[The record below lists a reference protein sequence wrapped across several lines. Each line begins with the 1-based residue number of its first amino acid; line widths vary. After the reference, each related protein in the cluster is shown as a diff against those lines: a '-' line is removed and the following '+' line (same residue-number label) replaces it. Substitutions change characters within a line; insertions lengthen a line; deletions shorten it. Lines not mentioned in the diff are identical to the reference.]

1 MLKKGRTG
9 NRKRKV
15 PKWLIVII
23 ILSLI
28 VAATV
33 AACSILGGS
42 ESDKAQAQTYTV
54 ERGSVTK
61 AIEASGTIEPND
73 EYSVTSMLKGD
84 IIADYIEE
92 GMQVKEGDVLYEID
106 PESVNKSILTAKE
119 NIQKAADN
127 LESANKTLRDLS
139 ITASFSG
146 VVTELSVK
154 NGDEVNAGTPIAT
167 VKDTENLVLTV
178 PFNVGEAER
187 LSVGQSAKI
196 TLASSNSEILGSV
209 KSVSG
214 GSIVNSEGVPVKNV
228 EISVK
233 NPGAITDGEM
243 ATAMVSDIAC
253 NSYGTFSYGSE
264 KTYTAT
270 AKGTVTNL
278 NFVEGDKVSGGAM
291 IAYISSTDVNSS
303 VNNARIAYNQ
313 AVRQLDDLNDSL
325 EDDYKIKAK
334 VTGKI
339 VQKNSKK
346 GDTLDATNGAT
357 VMAIIQ
363 DVDSLKFNMTVD
375 ELDITYM
382 KAGQKVEVTADAVE
396 GVKYEGV
403 IKTVST
409 VGTSANGVTTYPVEV
424 TLAGEDIERSEKA
437 VYGSEDYERKLIP
450 GMNVDANVI
459 VDTREDVLCIPV
471 SAVQK
476 GNLVVAKVSG
486 ASEEK
491 NGETEENKPRIADAI
506 EIPEG
511 FSAVTVETGLSD
523 DKMVEIKSGLSEGDV
538 VVVPEVQVDTMMNGV
553 MGMMGMPAGGAPG
566 GGAPEGAQ
574 GGGNRP
580 SGGGNRQ

>member
-1 MLKKGRTG
+1 MLKRGKTG

-23 ILSLI
+23 IIAVILALI
-28 VAATV
+28 F

-42 ESDKAQAQTYTV
+42 EDKKAQTQTYTV
-54 ERGSVTK
+54 ERGSISK

-73 EYSVTSMLKGD
+73 EYSVTSILKGD

-106 PESVNKSILTAKE
+106 PDSVNKSILTAKE
-119 NIQKAADN
+119 NIQKAADS
-127 LESANKTLRDLS
+127 LESARNAQRDLS
-139 ITASFSG
+139 LTSSFSG
-146 VVTELSVK
+146 VITELSVK
-154 NGDEVNAGTPIAT
+154 NGDEVNAGAPIAT

-178 PFNVGEAER
+178 PFNVGEAESLR
-187 LSVGQSAKI
+187 VGQSAKI
-196 TLASSNSEILGSV
+196 TLASSNSEVLGTV

-270 AKGTVTNL
+270 AKGTVTSL
-278 NFVEGDKVSGGAM
+278 NFVEGDKVASGATL
-291 IAYISSTDVNSS
+291 AYIESTDVKSGF
-303 VNNARIAYNQ
+303 NNAQIAYNQ
-313 AVRQLDDLNDSL
+313 AVRQLEDLNESL
-325 EDDYKIKAK
+325 DDDYKIKAK

-363 DVDSLKFNMTVD
+363 DVDSLKFNMSVD
-375 ELDITYM
+375 ELDIIYM
-382 KAGQKVEVTADAVE
+382 KAGQRVEVTADAVE
-396 GVKYEGV
+396 GVKYEGA

-424 TLAGEDIERSEKA
+424 TLLGEDIEKAEKA
-437 VYGSEDYERKLIP
+437 VFGSEGYERKLIP

-459 VDTREDVLCIPV
+459 VDTRDDVICIPV

-476 GNLVVAKVSG
+476 GNTVVVKG
-486 ASEEK
+486 DGKSEKSDAAEPK
-491 NGETEENKPRIADAI
+491 NSRIADALDV
-506 EIPEG
+506 PEG
-511 FSAVTVETGLSD
+511 FTTVTVETGLSD
-523 DKMVEIKSGLSEGDV
+523 NDMIEIKSGLSEGDI
-538 VVVPEVQVDTMMNGV
+538 VVVPELQIDTMMNGM
-553 MGMMGMPAGGAPG
+553 MGMMGGAPG
-566 GGAPEGAQ
+566 GGAP
-574 GGGNRP
+574 
-580 SGGGNRQ
+580 SGGGDRGGDRP